1 MIAPKMPSRTQDHTT
16 SALVLSQ
23 LRRHFRCSHADQTTG
38 PSTDSGLGLRHEVDQ
53 LLDAADKCR
62 LEVVPVPHPT
72 TDPLPRPRNVGL
84 LGVRPPHGL
93 AHAFLPVHA

>member
-38 PSTDSGLGLRHEVDQ
+38 PSTDSGLDKRDQSDDIAEMRHQVSPT
-53 LLDAADKCR
+53 LDAVKSTVPQ
-62 LEVVPVPHPT
+62 EV
-72 TDPLPRPRNVGL
+72 G
-84 LGVRPPHGL
+84 
-93 AHAFLPVHA
+93 A